1 MTPEHVT
8 LPLAFVAGLL
18 SFLSPCVLPLVPAY
32 VGYLGGATLLGDG
45 QAGKRGSS
53 LRPLLHALVFVLG
66 FSAVFIALGASATFL
81 GRLLFD
87 YRMVMARVGGAVLV
101 VFGLRLMGEGWSR
114 RGWIAAAL
122 VAALVTFLAA
132 SGWVV
137 DGAIG
142 WEGLLYWLGDS
153 VVLALVVLAGAR
165 WGGVVPILLAVG
177 AGLVNLGLRAGLYG
191 LAPAIVES
199 LLIVALAILA
209 NRTDLFYSAR
219 RLELKPSGQAGLAR
233 SLLFGVVFA
242 AGWTP
247 CLGPILALILGL
259 ASQLDTVGRGILLLA
274 AYSLGL
280 GIPFLLVGLAFGPL
294 AKGLRRLNRYAGVVS
309 VVSGGLL
316 VLMGILFFTD
326 SLAFL
331 SRYGTLIAFT
341 P

>member
-32 VGYLGGATLLGDG
+32 VGYLGGTTLLGG
-45 QAGKRGSS
+45 APEGARGNA
-53 LRPLLHALVFVLG
+53 LRPLAHALMFVLG
-66 FSAVFIALGASATFL
+66 FAVVFVALGASATLL

-87 YRMVMARVGGAVLV
+87 YRTVMARVGGTMLV
-101 VFGLRLMGEGWSR
+101 AFGLRLMGAGWDR
-114 RGWIAAAL
+114 RRWIVATLGVAL
-122 VAALVTFLAA
+122 LTFVAS
-132 SGWVV
+132 SGWVIN
-137 DGAIG
+137 GAIVCSASHPACA
-142 WEGLLYWLGDS
+142 LDS
-153 VVLALVVLAGAR
+153 AVLALVVLAGAG
-165 WGGVVPILLAVG
+165 WSLTLQIVLALGAALANLLVSQSG
-177 AGLVNLGLRAGLYG
+177 RG
-191 LAPAIVES
+191 PAIIES
-199 LLIVALAILA
+199 LLIAAVAILA

-219 RLELKPSGQAGLAR
+219 RLELKPSGQTGLAR
-233 SLLFGVVFA
+233 SFLFGVFFA

-259 ASQLDTVGRGILLLA
+259 ASQLDTVGKGIALLV

-294 AKGLRRLNRYAGVVS
+294 ARGLRRLNRYAGVVS
-309 VVSGGLL
+309 LVSGGLL
-316 VLMGILFFTD
+316 VLVGILFFTD

-331 SRYGTLIAFT
+331 AQYGNFFNLS